1 MRLLLESF
9 VRLLRRRDDY
19 VDVRQSIDE
28 VLDEEAQVKP
38 LQDTYD
44 PAEGEGQSAEH
55 DDAKGVHRSIEIKVF
70 ASILHLELSSFG
82 FDRLHGCTSRTV
94 HLSAIIPAGQGE
106 IAIPIYSYDSRE

>member
-1 MRLLLESF
+1 MSLLLESF

-19 VDVRQSIDE
+19 ADVRQLIDE

-38 LQDTYD
+38 LQDSYD

-70 ASILHLELSSFG
+70 ACILHLKLSSFG
-82 FDRLHGCTSRTV
+82 FDRVQGCASRNI
-94 HLSAIIPAGQGE
+94 HLSAVIPAGQDE
-106 IAIPIYSYDSRE
+106 LAMPFYSYDSRE

>member
-1 MRLLLESF
+1 MY
-9 VRLLRRRDDY
+9 D
-19 VDVRQSIDE
+19 RQFIGE
-28 VLDEEAQVKP
+28 VLDEEAHVKT

-70 ASILHLELSSFG
+70 ASILNLKLSSFG
-82 FDRLHGCTSRTV
+82 FDRVHGCASRTV

-106 IAIPIYSYDSRE
+106 IAIPLYSYDSRE